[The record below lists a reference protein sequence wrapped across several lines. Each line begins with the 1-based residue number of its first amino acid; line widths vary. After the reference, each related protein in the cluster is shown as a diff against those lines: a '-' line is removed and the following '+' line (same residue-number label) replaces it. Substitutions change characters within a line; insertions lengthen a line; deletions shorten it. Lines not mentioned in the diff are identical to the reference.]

1 MIMNFE
7 KELLYRQNKINDYI
21 ENIIPSESKYI
32 QNIISS
38 MRYSLLAGGK
48 RLRPILLIGT
58 GEIFNCNEEDLY
70 PFAAAIEMI
79 HTYSLIHDDLPS
91 MDNDDFRRGKPTN
104 HKVYGDA
111 IALLAGDGLLNLSY
125 EHMLSFLSLKNE
137 ARFVK
142 AAQEIAKAAGING
155 MIGGQVVDI
164 ENEGKDI
171 DENLMEYMHNNKTGA
186 LITASVRCGAIIGEG
201 SCEDVE
207 KLTRYA
213 KYLGLAF
220 QIVDDILDVIGDSEK
235 LGKKSG
241 RDLKN
246 KKTTYVTM
254 YGLEKAKEKA
264 ENLTKNAIDEIESF
278 GEKAIFLKELT
289 LYLLDREY

>member
-1 MIMNFE
+1 MDFE
-7 KELLYRQNKINDYI
+7 KELLYRQNKVNDYI
-21 ENIIPSESKYI
+21 ENIIPSESEYI

-48 RLRPILLIGT
+48 RLRPILLMGT

-70 PFAAAIEMI
+70 PFAVAIEMI

-125 EHMLSFLSLKNE
+125 EHMLSFLALKNE

-142 AAQEIAKAAGING
+142 AAQEIARAAGING

-171 DENLMEYMHNNKTGA
+171 DKDLMEYMHNNKTGA
-186 LITASVRCGAIIGEG
+186 LITASVRCGAIIGKG
-201 SCEDVE
+201 TNEDIE

-213 KYLGLAF
+213 KSLGLAF

-235 LGKKSG
+235 LGKESG

-254 YGLEKAKEKA
+254 YGIEKAKEKA
-264 ENLTKNAIDEIESF
+264 ENLTKNAIDEIDSF
-278 GEKAIFLKELT
+278 GEKARFLKELT